1 MRRTA
6 APKANSTVA
15 AGEGTPLILPVA
27 GGDRRN
33 VFGRVPFMR
42 LLDARRE
49 FAEAGRARVVIDE
62 RPALGNVIGAVHG
75 GVLVTLLD
83 VVMASAAVSV
93 FDFARTAVTLDLN
106 TSFLEPGRGR
116 LNADGEVLHHD
127 DSVAWCRER
136 LAGYKCPRGVS
147 FLRELPLSAAGKVL
161 KNVLRE
167 QLRA

>member
-1 MRRTA
+1 M
-6 APKANSTVA
+6 K
-15 AGEGTPLILPVA
+15 PVA

-33 VFGRVPFMR
+33 LFGRVPFMQ

-62 RPALGNVIGAVHG
+62 RPELGNVVGAMHG

-93 FDFARTAVTLDLN
+93 FDFARTAVTLNLN

-116 LNADGEVLHHD
+116 LAADGEVVQHD
-127 DSVAWCRER
+127 TGVAWCRASITD
-136 LAGYKCPRGVS
+136 AGGRVVAQAQGTFRY
-147 FLRELPLSAAGKVL
+147 LPLPQAS
-161 KNVLRE
+161 
-167 QLRA
+167 